1 MLELLFERYSS
12 RKSPT
17 QREKRICLYLVD
29 IAGSELLW
37 GTVLLGQRH
46 HPASLFRHQQMRDPV
61 PVPVALKMTMCNI
74 DFYFY
79 FIF

>member
-1 MLELLFERYSS
+1 M
-12 RKSPT
+12 
-17 QREKRICLYLVD
+17 D

-74 DFYFY
+74 DFI
-79 FIF
+79 FILFFKCRKQAAGRNEEQAPGIFWFA